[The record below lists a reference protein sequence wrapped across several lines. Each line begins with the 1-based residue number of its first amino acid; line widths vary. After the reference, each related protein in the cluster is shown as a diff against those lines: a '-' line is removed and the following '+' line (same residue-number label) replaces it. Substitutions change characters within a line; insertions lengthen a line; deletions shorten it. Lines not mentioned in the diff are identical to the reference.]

1 MGHNPRHRSTAHL
14 STDAQAVVD
23 EYKARSA
30 WGAWWSLSEPV
41 RRRYFTHDER
51 LFVTRYGA
59 RLDELACMR
68 VVPRNDAERHFV
80 QVCIGELE
88 PSGDRERLWLRVQ
101 LVCRYERSVTRAA
114 EADLARHD
122 AAALRAENRALKAQ
136 VDHLE
141 GYVHQLFNE
150 LRHYTGT
157 PSFPTCNVVHASLQ
171 FRRPETMGP
180 PARRFVITAASR
192 GEPVGRLT
200 GAGLR

>member
-1 MGHNPRHRSTAHL
+1 MGHNPKRRPTAHL
-14 STDAQAVVD
+14 SVEAQTVVD
-23 EYKARSA
+23 EYKARSV
-30 WGAWWSLSEPV
+30 WGAWWSLAEPV
-41 RRRYFTHDER
+41 RRRWFTFDER
-51 LFVTRYGA
+51 LFVARYGA

-80 QVCIGELE
+80 QVCIGEVE
-88 PSGDRERLWLRVQ
+88 PSNDRERLWLRVQ
-101 LVCRYERSVTRAA
+101 MVCRFERSIVRAA

-122 AAALRAENRALKAQ
+122 AAALRAENRALKAH

-141 GYVHQLFNE
+141 RHVIELFDE
-150 LRHYTGT
+150 LRHYTGV

-180 PARRFVITAASR
+180 PSRRFVIDAASR

-200 GAGLR
+200 ADGLR